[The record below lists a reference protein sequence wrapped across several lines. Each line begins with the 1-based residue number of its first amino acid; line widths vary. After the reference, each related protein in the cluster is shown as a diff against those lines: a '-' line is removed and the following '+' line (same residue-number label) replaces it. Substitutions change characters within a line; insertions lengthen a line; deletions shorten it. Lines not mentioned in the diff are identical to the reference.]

1 MLLPENSPYYSQFLI
16 IFYIQFAFVLF
27 SVALLIYDLGP
38 ITDYFMIDWEKE
50 KNESKYDIHLG
61 NSKRQLS
68 VWRKVL
74 LVN

>member
-1 MLLPENSPYYSQFLI
+1 VGLL
-16 IFYIQFAFVLF
+16 V
-27 SVALLIYDLGP
+27 YDLGP